1 MPKVP
6 LGTVLKFGTALA
18 VAVLIAFLPQIF
30 DARLDAASAE
40 FRVGQ
45 FTLVGIWFVALLGLN
60 LLTGFNGQISLGHGA
75 FVGVGAY
82 VAALLSLGRPGL
94 ELYMLDPPS
103 WMPIGD
109 GMRPVFTIPIAALVT
124 GIIGFLFGIPALRLG
139 GVSLALATLAVAVSF
154 PIIMKRFDEITGG
167 GGGIN
172 LNLPTTPFGWDISTR
187 HWLYYETWVT
197 AGIVFVICWL
207 LVRGRVG
214 RAWRSIRDGE
224 IAAVSSGVNTSLYK
238 ALAFGVSSA
247 FAGAAG
253 ALLAIEVAYVNPDT
267 FPVSLSILLL
277 ASAVIGGLGSLVGAL
292 FGALLYVFLPIY
304 SQNPPLGSWDFS
316 NQAPAVVFGAF
327 LIVIMLLLPGGVAG
341 GLRRASAFVRGNLGR
356 RPPQLV
362 PEPLTSGAHGHPD
375 GRDEEERV

>member
-1 MPKVP
+1 MPRIAP
-6 LGTVLKFGTALA
+6 LTIAKYASALALA
-18 VAVLIAFLPQIF
+18 VFIAVLPQIF
-30 DARLDAASAE
+30 DWRLDASGAE

-45 FTLVGIWFVALLGLN
+45 FTLVGIWFIALLGLN
-60 LLTGFNGQISLGHGA
+60 ILTGYNGQISLGHGA
-75 FVGVGAY
+75 FVGLGAY

-103 WMPIGD
+103 WIPIGD

-124 GIIGFLFGIPALRLG
+124 GIIGFLFGFPALRLG
-139 GVSLALATLAVAVSF
+139 GISLALATLAVAVSF
-154 PIIMKRFDEITGG
+154 PILMKRFDEVTGG
-167 GGGIN
+167 SSGIN
-172 LNLPTTPFGWDISTR
+172 LNLPTTPFGLDISTR
-187 HWLYYETWVT
+187 HWLYYEAWVT
-197 AGIVFVICWL
+197 AGIVFVLAWF

-224 IAAVSSGVNTSLYK
+224 VAAVSSGVNSALYRT
-238 ALAFGVSSA
+238 LAFGVSSA

-304 SQNPPLGSWDFS
+304 SENPPLVAWDFS

-327 LIVIMLLLPGGVAG
+327 LIAIMLLLPGGVAG
-341 GLRRASAFVRGNLGR
+341 GLRRLGALIRLGAARGAS
-356 RPPQLV
+356 RP
-362 PEPLTSGAHGHPD
+362 GA
-375 GRDEEERV
+375 

>member
-1 MPKVP
+1 MPKIAP
-6 LGTVLKFGTALA
+6 LTIAKFAAALA
-18 VAVLIAFLPQIF
+18 VAVFIALLPQIF
-30 DARLDAASAE
+30 DARLDASGAE

-60 LLTGFNGQISLGHGA
+60 ILTGYNGQISLGHGA
-75 FVGVGAY
+75 FVGIGAY
-82 VAALLSLGRPGL
+82 VTALISLGRPGL

-103 WMPIGD
+103 WLPIGD

-124 GIIGFLFGIPALRLG
+124 GIIGFLFGFPALRLG

-154 PIIMKRFDEITGG
+154 PIIMKRFDEFTGG

-187 HWLYYETWVT
+187 HWLYYEAWVT
-197 AGIVFVICWL
+197 AGILFVLAWF

-214 RAWRSIRDGE
+214 RAWRAIRDGE
-224 IAAVSSGVNTSLYK
+224 VAATASGVNSALYK
-238 ALAFGVSSA
+238 TLAFGVSSA

-277 ASAVIGGLGSLVGAL
+277 ASAVIGGLGSLYGAI

-304 SQNPPLGSWDFS
+304 SQNPPLVSWDFS
-316 NQAPAVVFGAF
+316 TQAPAVVFGAF
-327 LIVIMLLLPGGVAG
+327 LIAIMLLLPGGVAG
-341 GLRRASAFVRGNLGR
+341 GLRRLGALVRLGAARGAS
-356 RPPQLV
+356 RP
-362 PEPLTSGAHGHPD
+362 GA
-375 GRDEEERV
+375 